1 MGKRPSHRRGSAKDR
16 DRVLAWLDSRINY
29 ERVPLSRATGT
40 TFGLTGMRQL
50 LKRLGQPQL
59 AYRVVHVAGTKGKG
73 STVAMLA
80 AILEESGHR
89 VGRYMS
95 PHVHRVEERIAVDGE
110 PISAADLVAAF
121 EKVIPEVEALDL
133 AARRRTA
140 RGPTWFEVMTAA
152 AMVHFADARVDVAV
166 LETGLGG
173 RLDATNVSRPLVTV
187 ITSISLD
194 HMRLLGRTIASI
206 TAEKAGIIKRGCPIV
221 SGAVQPVARR
231 VIADTATRRRAPL
244 VQLGLDFSV
253 RAAAPATPG
262 DVLHGVTFDLV
273 LPGSAAA
280 PCRYA
285 IALPGRHQAD
295 NAALAAIAARQL
307 DARGLA
313 VTESAI
319 ARGLARATL
328 PARIEATAERPLVIV
343 DAAHNV
349 ASMESLIETLRPVLA
364 TRAPRAL
371 VFAASGDKQIEAML
385 AVAAGLFDHVVITR
399 YLRNPRAASLER
411 LQTACRRA
419 ALPEAEESGSPADAL
434 RLARSRVGARGIVV
448 VAGSFFLA
456 SEVGLSGDRAPG

>member
-1 MGKRPSHRRGSAKDR
+1 M
-16 DRVLAWLDSRINY
+16 LAWLDSRINY

-262 DVLHGVTFDLV
+262 DVLRV
-273 LPGSAAA
+273 LPCKVCVGGGMLLAASDG
-280 PCRYA
+280 
-285 IALPGRHQAD
+285 IL
-295 NAALAAIAARQL
+295 AALVSFGVRNLPDTSAHACLPLTTPPPQHRFHIECVDRWLMSSTDYSRDPACPCCN
-307 DARGLA
+307 A
-313 VTESAI
+313 V
-319 ARGLARATL
+319 
-328 PARIEATAERPLVIV
+328 
-343 DAAHNV
+343 
-349 ASMESLIETLRPVLA
+349 
-364 TRAPRAL
+364 
-371 VFAASGDKQIEAML
+371 
-385 AVAAGLFDHVVITR
+385 
-399 YLRNPRAASLER
+399 LE
-411 LQTACRRA
+411 
-419 ALPEAEESGSPADAL
+419 
-434 RLARSRVGARGIVV
+434 
-448 VAGSFFLA
+448 
-456 SEVGLSGDRAPG
+456 LS